1 MVSNRLAAAWVVARR
16 DFVAVVFSKA
26 FIFFLLGPL
35 FPIVV
40 GFFAGM
46 IGATVQHDLDRAVI
60 GIAMPGHQGDALVA
74 ARAALIAHMP
84 GGAPDFEVIDR
95 TRPGEAFD
103 ARAVLKK
110 RQLAAVVTGTLDAPV
125 LTATQGR
132 IDDWRGMIGLFAAR
146 ARSGEPAVLPAVN
159 TDVVV
164 TSAAN
169 EHNGQVVTAQAG
181 QLLLFLLTMLLAG
194 MVLSNLVE
202 EKANK
207 IIEVLAASI
216 PMDALFMG
224 KLFAMLA
231 VSMVGIAVWASGY
244 GVMVLVGT
252 RSIPLL
258 ATPAVGWPLFLG
270 LGFLYFSMA
279 YLLLGSMFLAI
290 GGMANTVREVQTL
303 SMPATMMQLI
313 VFFIASFALA
323 RPGTWLETGAQIFP
337 VSSPYAMLAYAAE
350 HPALMPHV
358 VALGWQGLWVVLMV
372 RGGALL
378 FRRSVMKSGPARPR
392 GRSSRAVADAVT
404 TAATWT
410 LG

>member
-1 MVSNRLAAAWVVARR
+1 MLPERLRAAWVVARR

-35 FPIVV
+35 FPIIV

-46 IGATVQHDLDRAVI
+46 IGASVQHDLDRAVI
-60 GIAMPGHQGDALVA
+60 GIAMPAHQGDALVA
-74 ARAALIAHMP
+74 ARAAMVDHMP
-84 GGAPDFEVIDR
+84 GGAPDFQVIAR
-95 TRPGEAFD
+95 TRAGEAFD
-103 ARAVLKK
+103 ARAVLKS
-110 RQLAAVVTGTLDAPV
+110 RQMTAVVTGTLDAPV
-125 LTATQGR
+125 LTAPQAR
-132 IDDWRGMIGLFAAR
+132 IDEWRGMISLFAGR
-146 ARSGEPAVLPAVN
+146 ARTGEPAVLPTVGA
-159 TDVVV
+159 DVVA
-164 TSAAN
+164 TSAAH

-216 PMDALFMG
+216 PMDALFLG

-258 ATPAVGWPLFLG
+258 ATPAVGWPMFLG
-270 LGFLYFSMA
+270 LGFGYFAMA

-303 SMPATMMQLI
+303 SMPATMLQLI
-313 VFFIASFALA
+313 VFFLASFALA
-323 RPGTWLETGAQIFP
+323 RPGTMVETVAQVFP
-337 VSSPYAMLAYAAE
+337 ISSPYAMLAYAAE
-350 HPALMPHV
+350 HRALMPHV
-358 VALGWQGLWVVLMV
+358 IALAWQGTCVALMV

-378 FRRSVMKSGPARPR
+378 FRRSVMKSGPAKPR
-392 GRSSRAVADAVT
+392 RRQ
-404 TAATWT
+404 T
-410 LG
+410 LIDINVG

>member
-1 MVSNRLAAAWVVARR
+1 MVPERLRAAWVVARR

-46 IGATVQHDLDRAVI
+46 IGASVQHDLDRAVI
-60 GIAMPGHQGDALVA
+60 GIALPANEGDRLVS
-74 ARAALIAHMP
+74 ARAALVDTMP
-84 GGAPDFEVIDR
+84 GGAPEFQVIER
-95 TRPGEAFD
+95 VRPGARFD
-103 ARAVLKK
+103 ARAALKN
-110 RQLAAVVTGTLDAPV
+110 RRLAAVVSGTLAAPV
-125 LTATQGR
+125 LTATKGHS
-132 IDDWRGMIGLFAAR
+132 DEWRGMIALFASH
-146 ARSGEPAVLPAVN
+146 ARSAAPAPLADVR

-216 PMDALFMG
+216 PMDELFLG

-244 GVMVLVGT
+244 GVMVLIGT

-270 LGFLYFSMA
+270 LGFAYFSMA

-313 VFFIASFALA
+313 VFFLASFALA
-323 RPGTWLETGAQIFP
+323 RPGSLIEWVAQVFP
-337 VSSPYAMLAYAAE
+337 ISSPYAMLAYAAQ
-350 HPALMPHV
+350 HTGVMPHV
-358 VALGWQGLWVVLMV
+358 IALAWQGLCVALMV

-392 GRSSRAVADAVT
+392 RRGGKIAIEVA
-404 TAATWT
+404 
-410 LG
+410 G

>member
-1 MVSNRLAAAWVVARR
+1 MLPERLRAAWVVARR

-46 IGATVQHDLDRAVI
+46 IGASVQHDLDRAVV
-60 GIAMPGHQGDALVA
+60 GIAMPANEGDRLIA
-74 ARAALIAHMP
+74 ARAALVDTMP
-84 GGAPDFEVIDR
+84 GGAPEFQVIAR
-95 TRPGEAFD
+95 LRPGETFD
-103 ARAVLKK
+103 ARTALKN
-110 RQLAAVVTGTLDAPV
+110 RQLAAVVTGTLAAPV
-125 LTATQGR
+125 LTATKGHL
-132 IDDWRGMIGLFAAR
+132 DEWHGMIALFASHAQS
-146 ARSGEPAVLPAVN
+146 ASPMPLAAVR
-159 TDVVV
+159 TDLVV

-216 PMDALFMG
+216 PMDALFLG

-244 GVMVLVGT
+244 GVMVLIGT

-270 LGFLYFSMA
+270 LGFAYFSMA

-303 SMPATMMQLI
+303 SMPATMLQLI
-313 VFFIASFALA
+313 VFFLASFALA
-323 RPGTWLETGAQIFP
+323 RPGSMIERVAQVFP
-337 VSSPYAMLAYAAE
+337 ISSPYAMLAYAAQ
-350 HPALMPHV
+350 HNAVMPHLI
-358 VALGWQGLWVVLMV
+358 ALAWQGLCVVLMV

-378 FRRSVMKSGPARPR
+378 FRRSVMKSGPAR
-392 GRSSRAVADAVT
+392 
-404 TAATWT
+404 ATRKSLLT
-410 LG
+410 GV

>member
-1 MVSNRLAAAWVVARR
+1 MVPERLRAAWVVARR

-46 IGATVQHDLDRAVI
+46 IGASVQHDLDRAVI
-60 GIAMPGHQGDALVA
+60 GIALPASEGDRLVS
-74 ARAALIAHMP
+74 ARAALVDAMP
-84 GGAPDFEVIDR
+84 GGAPEFQVIER
-95 TRPGEAFD
+95 VRPGARFD
-103 ARAVLKK
+103 ARAALKN
-110 RQLAAVVTGTLDAPV
+110 RRLAAVVSGTLAAPV
-125 LTATQGR
+125 LTATKGHS
-132 IDDWRGMIGLFAAR
+132 DEWRGMIALFASH
-146 ARSGEPAVLPAVN
+146 ARSAAPAPLADVR

-216 PMDALFMG
+216 PMDALFLG

-270 LGFLYFSMA
+270 LGFAYFSMA

-313 VFFIASFALA
+313 VFFLASFALA
-323 RPGTWLETGAQIFP
+323 RPGSLIEWVAQVFP
-337 VSSPYAMLAYAAE
+337 ISSPYAMLAYAAQ
-350 HPALMPHV
+350 HTGVMPHV
-358 VALGWQGLWVVLMV
+358 IALAWQGLCVALMV

-392 GRSSRAVADAVT
+392 RRGGKIAIEVA
-404 TAATWT
+404 
-410 LG
+410 G

>member
-1 MVSNRLAAAWVVARR
+1 MVPERLRAAWVVARR

-46 IGATVQHDLDRAVI
+46 IGASVQHDLDRAVI
-60 GIAMPGHQGDALVA
+60 GIALPASEGDRLVS
-74 ARAALIAHMP
+74 ARAALVDTMP
-84 GGAPDFEVIDR
+84 GGAPEFQVIER
-95 TRPGEAFD
+95 VRPGARFD
-103 ARAVLKK
+103 ARAALKN
-110 RQLAAVVTGTLDAPV
+110 RRLAAVVSGTLAAPV
-125 LTATQGR
+125 LTATKGHS
-132 IDDWRGMIGLFAAR
+132 DEWRGMIALFASH
-146 ARSGEPAVLPAVN
+146 ARSAAPAPLADVR

-216 PMDALFMG
+216 PMDALFLG

-270 LGFLYFSMA
+270 LGFAYFSMA

-313 VFFIASFALA
+313 VFFLASFALA
-323 RPGTWLETGAQIFP
+323 RPGSLIEWVAQVFP
-337 VSSPYAMLAYAAE
+337 ISSPYAMLAYAAQ
-350 HPALMPHV
+350 HTGVMPHV
-358 VALGWQGLWVVLMV
+358 IALAWQGLCVALMV

-392 GRSSRAVADAVT
+392 RRGGKIAIEVA
-404 TAATWT
+404 
-410 LG
+410 G

>member
-1 MVSNRLAAAWVVARR
+1 MLPERLRAAWVVARR

-35 FPIVV
+35 FPIIV

-46 IGATVQHDLDRAVI
+46 IGASVQHDLDKAVI
-60 GIAMPGHQGDALVA
+60 GIAMPAQQGDALLA
-74 ARAALIAHMP
+74 ARAAMVDHMP
-84 GGAPDFEVIDR
+84 GGAPEFQIIAR
-95 TRPGEAFD
+95 TKPGESYD
-103 ARAVLKK
+103 ARAVLKS

-125 LTATQGR
+125 LTAPQGR
-132 IDDWRGMIGLFAAR
+132 IDEWRGVIGLFAAR
-146 ARSGEPAVLPAVN
+146 ARSGEALALPPVRG
-159 TDVVV
+159 DVVV
-164 TSAAN
+164 TSAAR

-216 PMDALFMG
+216 PMDALFLG

-244 GVMVLVGT
+244 GVMVLVGA

-258 ATPAVGWPLFLG
+258 ATPAVGWPAFLA
-270 LGFLYFSMA
+270 LGFAYFAMA

-303 SMPATMMQLI
+303 SMPATMLQLI
-313 VFFIASFALA
+313 VFFFASFALA
-323 RPGTWLETGAQIFP
+323 RPGSTIELVAQIFP
-337 VSSPYAMLAYAAE
+337 ISSPYAMLAYAAE
-350 HPALMPHV
+350 HPGLMPHAI
-358 VALGWQGLWVVLMV
+358 ALGWQATCVALMV

-378 FRRSVMKSGPARPR
+378 FRRSVMKSGPAGPR
-392 GRSSRAVADAVT
+392 KRTVQPA
-404 TAATWT
+404 
-410 LG
+410 